1 MRLSSIQ
8 LTLEL
13 LETYPGNS
21 VEAIFCLG
29 DHWAEYSDQASKA
42 ALLEIW
48 FSFGNDL
55 ENTCLCL
62 AGLSLTSST
71 EPRLY
76 AILLLTQALAMVKM

>member
-29 DHWAEYSDQASKA
+29 DYWTEYSDEASKA
-42 ALLEIW
+42 ALLEI
-48 FSFGNDL
+48 
-55 ENTCLCL
+55 
-62 AGLSLTSST
+62 
-71 EPRLY
+71 
-76 AILLLTQALAMVKM
+76 